1 MSDKLKR
8 DNMSGSLGTRN
19 ATQAVAQRA
28 GSLTVMLHSA
38 FSWFARAE
46 WSAPTISLIALVM
59 LFSLIS
65 EPFRQPENF
74 YNIGLQA
81 PITVIIA
88 VGQTLV
94 IAAGGIDLSV
104 GSVLALASVNAAW
117 LINHGRD
124 PAIGLIVAILTGC
137 ICGAI
142 NGALITVGRLP
153 AFVATLGMMSV
164 ARGLAHLISKG
175 VSIFIPQSWFWS
187 ISSQRIVFFPLPFII
202 AILVAFIG
210 HVILAY
216 TRLGRYLY
224 AVGGNYEAAR
234 LSGVPV
240 KWVLVAAF
248 ILCGLCTG
256 IAAVV
261 EASRVT
267 IGSPMSG
274 IMYELHA
281 IAACVIGG
289 ASLSGGRGTILGT
302 LAGALLMAVLRNGCD
317 ALNLR
322 YEYQQIVIGVAVIV
336 AVLYDRWRH
345 ISRAA

>member
-1 MSDKLKR
+1 MSEEPKPFNPSCCSKNAARTVAFTMNTITKVVL
-8 DNMSGSLGTRN
+8 SLPSRF
-19 ATQAVAQRA
+19 V
-28 GSLTVMLHSA
+28 
-38 FSWFARAE
+38 RAE
-46 WSAPTISLIALVM
+46 WSAPAISLIALVA
-59 LFSLIS
+59 LFSLFS
-65 EPFRQPENF
+65 EAFRRPENF

-117 LINHGRD
+117 LINRGCD
-124 PAIGLIVAILTGC
+124 PAVGLLAAILTGC
-137 ICGAI
+137 VCGAI
-142 NGALITVGRLP
+142 NGTLVTVGRLP
-153 AFVATLGMMSV
+153 PFVATLGMMSV

-175 VSIFIPQSWFWS
+175 VSIFIPSSWFWS
-187 ISSQRIVFFPLPFII
+187 ISSQQIGFLPLPFII
-202 AILVAFIG
+202 AMLVALIG

-216 TRLGRYLY
+216 MRLGRYLY
-224 AVGGNYEAAR
+224 AVGGSYEAAR

-240 KWVLVAAF
+240 KLVLVAAF

-289 ASLSGGRGTILGT
+289 ASLSGGRGTIVGT

-345 ISRAA
+345 ASRVG